1 VIYQHRFLLSD
12 PGKLLQRHATFEGAS
27 LAALDSHGSVLVG
40 AWEVWVGKE
49 AGRAVYQLR
58 QFESLASWA
67 EHQDRVRSDGGL
79 MERRRPNLGVVE
91 FSDSAIL
98 RQADGSPSLP
108 VSWPS
113 VAEVRGQPRGF
124 VEQRILLS
132 RPDTSGAHHEFY
144 FEKLSPALD
153 KTGSKLVA
161 LLDTVIGPGTSNAGS
176 HRSIEL
182 RWFASMGDWEQ
193 SREKQKSSPE
203 FVDLR
208 EEWLSKLEHIESAL
222 LRPLDYSRI
231 R

>member
-1 VIYQHRFLLSD
+1 VIYQHRYLLSD

-27 LAALDSHGSVLVG
+27 LAALDSHGSVLIG

-67 EHQDRVRSDGGL
+67 EHQDRVRQDSGL

-98 RQADGSPSLP
+98 RQAEGSPSLP
-108 VSWPS
+108 EDWLAVE
-113 VAEVRGQPRGF
+113 EVRGQPKGF
-124 VEQRILLS
+124 VEQRILLL
-132 RPDTSGAHHEFY
+132 RPDTSAAHHEFY
-144 FEKLSPALD
+144 FEKVAPAYEAM
-153 KTGSKLVA
+153 GSKLIA

-182 RWFASMGDWEQ
+182 RWFASMSDWER
-193 SREKQKSSPE
+193 SREKQENSPE
-203 FVDLR
+203 FVELR
-208 EEWLSKLEHIESAL
+208 EEWLSKLEQIESAL